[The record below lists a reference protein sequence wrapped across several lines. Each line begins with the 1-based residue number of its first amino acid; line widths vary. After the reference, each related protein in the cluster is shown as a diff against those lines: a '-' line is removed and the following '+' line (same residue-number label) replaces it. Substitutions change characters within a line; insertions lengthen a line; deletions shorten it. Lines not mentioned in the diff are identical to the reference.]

1 MGCLNFFRKIM
12 DTILGIILGIL
23 LSISQINTDSHRP
36 PEYYFTPT
44 ATITEPTTMTS
55 PTPTATP
62 EAASTP
68 TKTNQSGFLEEGD
81 LTPIPSFSRPEP
93 GSICPYHP
101 TIDALHDAF
110 EQDAWVNWIKWLSG
124 EDPIELNNESVLIL
138 TRYSESLFNGHPDA
152 RAYEFVLSQLQTWG
166 FELGTTL
173 FEHTYQPG
181 LGEDAPNWKNLIVV
195 LPGTDPDLANEEV
208 LMTAHLDST
217 AIGTPETKAPGAD
230 DNGSGVA
237 TLLEAVRLLKDVP
250 FKRTIK
256 IIFFT
261 GEEQGLYGSKAYMT
275 QYSSDLKN
283 IIGVI
288 NLDMFGYDADQDRC
302 FEMHVGEM
310 EASNLIGGCLGDTIE
325 IYDPELQF
333 EYLTSEA
340 LGYSDHASFW
350 DADVGAIEVLENFHT
365 HTNGI
370 CGTADVNPNYHS
382 EGDVIWAMNLETAHR
397 IAASAIAALARLA
410 EPAGD

>member
-1 MGCLNFFRKIM
+1 MGCQNLFRKIM
-12 DTILGIILGIL
+12 DFIMAIILGIIL
-23 LSISQINTDSHRP
+23 SIGEVNGSREPQQDID
-36 PEYYFTPT
+36 PT
-44 ATITEPTTMTS
+44 ATAAITEPTTVDS

-68 TKTNQSGFLEEGD
+68 TQTSQSGFLEEAD
-81 LTPIPSFSRPEP
+81 FTPVPSFSRPEP
-93 GSICPYHP
+93 GSICPYDP
-101 TIDALHDAF
+101 TVDALHNAF
-110 EQDAWVNWIKWLSG
+110 NQDSWTDWIRWLSG
-124 EDPIELNNESVLIL
+124 EEPVELNNESVLIL
-138 TRYSESLFNGHPDA
+138 TRYSESLFDGHPDA

-173 FEHTYQPG
+173 FEHPYQPA
-181 LGEDAPNWKNLIVV
+181 LGGNAPTWKNLIVV
-195 LPGTDPDLANEEV
+195 LSGTDPDLADEEV

-217 AIGTPETKAPGAD
+217 AIGKPETKAPGAD

-237 TLLEAVRLLKDVP
+237 TLLEALRLLKDIP

-261 GEEQGLYGSKAYMT
+261 GEEQGLWGSQAYVA
-275 QYSSDLKN
+275 QYASDLDN

-288 NLDMFGYDADQDRC
+288 NLDMFGYDADDDRC

-310 EASNLIGGCLGDTIE
+310 EASNLIGGCLADTIE

-382 EGDVIWAMNLETAHR
+382 EGDVISVMNLETAHR
-397 IAASAIAALARLA
+397 IAASAIAAAARLA
-410 EPAGD
+410 EPVGN